1 MNLNAYPHII
11 GPAIHKESWKQ
22 Q

>member
-11 GPAIHKESWKQ
+11 GPARHKESWKQ